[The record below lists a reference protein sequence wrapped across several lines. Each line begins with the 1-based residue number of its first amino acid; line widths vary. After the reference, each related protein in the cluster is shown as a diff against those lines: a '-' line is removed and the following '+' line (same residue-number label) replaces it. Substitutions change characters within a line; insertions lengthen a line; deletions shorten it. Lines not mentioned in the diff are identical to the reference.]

1 MRKIREVLRLHSE
14 LGCTHRQIAAA
25 CHISPSTVGSYIE
38 RAAEAGLTWTDAA
51 PLTEAE
57 VEDRLFT
64 YVVRS
69 EPNVRYAIN
78 FDLIHAELPRT
89 CVTLQLLWGEY
100 QLAAREAG
108 VVPYQ

>member
-38 RAAEAGLTWTDAA
+38 RAAEAGLTRSDAA
-51 PLTEAE
+51 PLPEAE
-57 VEDRLFT
+57 DSLFT

-100 QLAAREAG
+100 QLAAR
-108 VVPYQ
+108 